1 MRWLFFIKSMAAI
14 IAAFALLGWSVK
26 TAGGGGPVLKAR
38 TQLTGSALSWAWV
51 AGINIAIAGKTTL
64 ALNMVSPSPLNQCHT
79 DIQPDLTRYAHK
91 TSDAYWQ
98 MLFVP
103 LVYWSFSFIGIG
115 KL

>member
-1 MRWLFFIKSMAAI
+1 MAAV

-51 AGINIAIAGKTTL
+51 GGINIAIAGKTTL
-64 ALNMVSPSPLNQCHT
+64 ALNMVRLSLLSLLDCNT

>member
-1 MRWLFFIKSMAAI
+1 MAAV

-51 AGINIAIAGKTTL
+51 GGINIAIAGKTTL
-64 ALNMVSPSPLNQCHT
+64 ALNMVRLSLLSPLDFST

-115 KL
+115 KLLST